1 MTVNLYS
8 ASVPVFD
15 RGFGQLV
22 AWLDKAEAHA
32 AAKKFDPVVLLQARL
47 APDMLPLSSQVQ
59 IACDTAKFA
68 VARIAGE
75 EAPKFADDEK
85 TLAELRDR
93 IARTRDWIGTV
104 AKERFDGADAREVT
118 VPRRAGP
125 MTMTAE
131 GYLMRFVLP
140 NYWFHLT
147 TTYALLRHNGV
158 ELGKSDFL
166 GPLP

>member
-1 MTVNLYS
+1 MTVSLYT
-8 ASVPVFD
+8 ASVPVFT
-15 RGFGQLV
+15 RGFAQLV

-32 AAKKFDPVVLLQARL
+32 TARKFDPVVLMQARL

-68 VARIAGE
+68 VARIAGA
-75 EAPKFADDEK
+75 EAPKFSDDEK

-93 IARTRDWIGTV
+93 IGRTREWIGTV
-104 AKERFDGADAREVT
+104 DAARLEGADAREVT

-131 GYLMRFVLP
+131 GYLLRFALP
-140 NYWFHLT
+140 NYWFHVT

-158 ELGKSDFL
+158 ELGKQDFL